1 MSLSTPERA
10 APLFAEGA
18 AGTLRLAFYLM
29 LASLAMVADY
39 RGHYLE
45 RVRAFATNLAGPV
58 YWLAA
63 APVRAV
69 RAGYDATS
77 DRAELRDENQALRER
92 LMLSEARLSRL
103 VAVQDEN
110 SRLRALLDARTRL
123 GLKAQLGELV
133 DVDLDPFR
141 HRLLIGLGAKDG
153 VEVGQA
159 VMDAHGV
166 LGQIV
171 DVGPDRST
179 LVLVTDA
186 SHALPVRVVRTGLRT
201 IAYGSGDTTTLR
213 LPHIPF
219 RADVRP
225 GDTLVT
231 SGIGGHFPA
240 GLPVGVVREVTPDDV
255 ATFALAVATP
265 SAGLA
270 RSGEVLVLYDQEEP
284 LPPSPEQDPEFVG
297 PPEALPVTA
306 PDVPSATKADAAG
319 GAAR

>member
-1 MSLSTPERA
+1 MALSSNER

-18 AGTLRLAFYLM
+18 AGTLRLAVYLM
-29 LASLAMVADY
+29 LAALSMVADY
-39 RGHYLE
+39 RGRYLE
-45 RVRAFATNLAGPV
+45 RVRDVAAAMAGPV
-58 YWLAA
+58 YWTAS
-63 APVRAV
+63 APVRLV
-69 RAGYDATS
+69 RAGYGAAS

-92 LMLSEARLSRL
+92 LMLAQARLSRL
-103 VAVQDEN
+103 AAVQDEN
-110 SRLRALLDARTRL
+110 TRLRELLDARTRL
-123 GLKAQLGELV
+123 GLKAQLGELI

-141 HRLLIGLGAKDG
+141 HRLLINLGSNDGLA
-153 VEVGQA
+153 EGQA

-166 LGQIV
+166 LGQV
-171 DVGPDRST
+171 LEVGPDRSV

-186 SHALPVRVVRTGLRT
+186 SHAVPVRVVRTGLRT
-201 IAYGSGDTTTLR
+201 IAYGSGDTGTLR

-225 GDTLVT
+225 GDVLVT

-265 SAGLA
+265 AAGLA
-270 RSGEVLVLYDQEEP
+270 RSGEVLVLYDERERLPGAAPEEAP
-284 LPPSPEQDPEFVG
+284 FVG
-297 PPEALPVTA
+297 PPEALPVVA
-306 PDVPSATKADAAG
+306 PDAPPPNDGLAG